1 MIILPL
7 GQLYLAGA
15 TVWSCIIAIYRV
27 LHIKAQQWVKN
38 HFEDTN
44 FLKVLLSVGLLVNFA
59 LSFLLA
65 FYDNEGVNQKL
76 CTRFSSKDI
85 EILLQLKVILL
96 NVSQEKVLPLVK
108 NIKVIVQNGI

>member
-15 TVWSCIIAIYRV
+15 TVWSCIIAVYRV
-27 LHIKAQQWVKN
+27 LHIKAQQWVKD

-44 FLKVLLSVGLLVNFA
+44 FLKVLLSVGLLANFA

-85 EILLQLKVILL
+85 GILLQIKVIFLYGAR
-96 NVSQEKVLPLVK
+96 EIVLPLIK
-108 NIKVIVQNGI
+108 TMKVIVQNGI